1 MVGTIPKNSIEQLT
15 QKAAW
20 NITTQLIRMPNANTE
35 TKVFAAQTFR
45 QKIELDIQDLDTS
58 SLAQLRDSL
67 IQLCHTYKDSKSIC
81 TQLCISLADLA
92 IQMPS
97 WENPVQYMINSF
109 ANSPETTPLLLEF
122 LEVLPEELSYNTK
135 INLEVNGD

>member
-1 MVGTIPKNSIEQLT
+1 MAGTIPENSIEQLI

-20 NITTQLIRMPNANTE
+20 NIIAQLIRMPTATIE
-35 TKVFAAQTFR
+35 AKVFAAQTFR
-45 QKIELDIQDLDTS
+45 QKIELDIQDLDLS
-58 SLAQLRDSL
+58 SLVQLRDSL
-67 IQLCHTYKDSKSIC
+67 IELCHTYKESKSIC

-97 WENPVQYMINSF
+97 WENPVQFMGNSF
-109 ANSPETTPLLLEF
+109 ALSPDTTPLLLEF

-135 INLEVNGD
+135 INLEVDAC